1 MSRPADAL
9 RTPEMEPAT
18 HAQLPRPDFDDAAA
32 WVAEHLGDLT
42 LEGPSGVVASPRF
55 RGGQTAADA
64 ALEAFDVSGYARSRS
79 GVWPPSRRGASGLSP
94 YIRYGLLPLPRVW
107 RAAGEGGDA
116 RDVKKFQDELLWQE
130 YARHLYAR
138 VGGGMRSPLRYDVP
152 KREPWT
158 DPWPRE
164 MGCMD
169 AVVGEL
175 ERDGWAVNQTRMW
188 LASQWTIRAGHPWRD
203 GDDAMFAHLLDGSR
217 AANRLGWQWTVGA
230 GTGKPYGFSRWQ
242 VEKRAPAFCK
252 RCALREACPIQDWP
266 EEQRGSKVDEDP
278 RVRRDPDVDG
288 TTGPR
293 DVAIGRWG
301 GASDDPETPEAV
313 WLTAESLGDADPALA
328 AHPDLPAVFVFDAP
342 LLARLR
348 LSGKRLVFL
357 AETLADLASR
367 RTVELHRGDPV
378 AVLSG
383 RAVAATYAPIPGW
396 RRRASSIAP
405 VEVHP
410 WPWLAWPRDGSLASY
425 SAWRKQLPR

>member
-1 MSRPADAL
+1 MRTHQMTLRADS
-9 RTPEMEPAT
+9 
-18 HAQLPRPDFDDAAA
+18 QLPTPSFADAAA
-32 WVAEHLGDLT
+32 WVGEHLGDLT
-42 LEGPSGVVASPRF
+42 LEGPQGVVASPRF
-55 RGGQTAADA
+55 RGGQGAADA

-94 YIRYGLLPLPRVW
+94 YIRHGLLPLPRVW
-107 RAAGEGGDA
+107 RATSLGPGS
-116 RDVKKFQDELLWQE
+116 DVSKFHDELLWQE
-130 YARHLYAR
+130 YARHVYAR
-138 VGGGMRSPLRYDVP
+138 VGNAMRRPLRHDVP
-152 KREPWT
+152 ARDRWPE
-158 DPWPRE
+158 PWPRE
-164 MGCMD
+164 MACMD

-203 GDDAMFAHLLDGSR
+203 GDDAMFTHLLDGSR

-266 EEQRGSKVDEDP
+266 PEERGAKVDEDP
-278 RVRRDPDVDG
+278 RLRSDPDVDA

-293 DVAIGRWG
+293 TVERGRWG
-301 GASDDPETPEAV
+301 DAPHGASDPDAV

-342 LLARLR
+342 LLAQLR

-357 AETLADLASR
+357 AETLADLAAR
-367 RTVELHRGDPV
+367 RPVELYRGDP
-378 AVLSG
+378 ATLLRG
-383 RAVAATYAPIPGW
+383 RSLAATFTPVPGW
-396 RRRASSIAP
+396 RRRAALLAP

-410 WPWLAWPRDGSLASY
+410 WPWLAWPRAKSVASY